1 MDLIKLKYPKPTVTH
16 LISDSSES
24 DTSGTSSDTSDS
36 SDSDDTVSSFSYV
49 PVKSKKR
56 HRMKSRKS
64 CVKDSH
70 TEESNVTRISES
82 DSLSNRVSR
91 KLSRRKPKPHSPDP
105 KPAQVMSP
113 TKDYQHHGAYPR
125 QNSYYPRSLAQTGY
139 SHGINSPL
147 AQ

>member
-1 MDLIKLKYPKPTVTH
+1 MKVQQLEIYLIKLKYPKPTVTH
-16 LISDSSES
+16 VISDSSES

-64 CVKDSH
+64 RVKDSH

-91 KLSRRKPKPHSPDP
+91 KLSRRKPKPHSPDRN
-105 KPAQVMSP
+105 QL
-113 TKDYQHHGAYPR
+113 R
-125 QNSYYPRSLAQTGY
+125 
-139 SHGINSPL
+139 
-147 AQ
+147 